1 MSLCYYFLSVI
12 CSIYSI
18 NSSKIIFKW
27 SLPLTSMKFFTSSSF
42 FNASVAV
49 IFLFSSSS
57 VTISSSKFLQFTN
70 HHIRVEKTGKLKW
83 KNVKVK
89 VKKYVKF
96 NMHVFLFFP
105 TNHRVSASKRKFL
118 LKMLTRCSKKCPL

>member
-42 FNASVAV
+42 FNASVAD

-57 VTISSSKFLQFTN
+57 VTISISKFLQFTN
-70 HHIRVEKTGKLKW
+70 HHIRVEKTGKKGNSSVGLGLEYLQTIFYEDARVVTW
-83 KNVKVK
+83 IKNSFEKLDNELHVK
-89 VKKYVKF
+89 VKKCVK
-96 NMHVFLFFP
+96 
-105 TNHRVSASKRKFL
+105 
-118 LKMLTRCSKKCPL
+118 

>member
-70 HHIRVEKTGKLKW
+70 HHIRVEKTGKKGNSSVGLGLEYLQTIFYEDARVVTW
-83 KNVKVK
+83 IKNSFEKLDNELHVK
-89 VKKYVKF
+89 VKKCVK
-96 NMHVFLFFP
+96 
-105 TNHRVSASKRKFL
+105 
-118 LKMLTRCSKKCPL
+118 